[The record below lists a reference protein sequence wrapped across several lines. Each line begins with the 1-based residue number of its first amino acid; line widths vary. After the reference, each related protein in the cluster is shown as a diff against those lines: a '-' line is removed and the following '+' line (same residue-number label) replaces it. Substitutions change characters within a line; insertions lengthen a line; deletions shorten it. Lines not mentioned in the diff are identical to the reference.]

1 MSPFFGHIMKIK
13 NNSYT
18 YSLVNTNF
26 PKWSVLAV
34 IVMWNGLI
42 YIYIFFF
49 RNYISQDSEL
59 MAKTALTQLHF
70 ILKCIMQD
78 NCMIFMNSI
87 LQIP

>member
-1 MSPFFGHIMKIK
+1 MVSTCSHRNVEWF
-13 NNSYT
+13 N
-18 YSLVNTNF
+18 L
-26 PKWSVLAV
+26 
-34 IVMWNGLI
+34 
-42 YIYIFFF
+42 YIYIFF